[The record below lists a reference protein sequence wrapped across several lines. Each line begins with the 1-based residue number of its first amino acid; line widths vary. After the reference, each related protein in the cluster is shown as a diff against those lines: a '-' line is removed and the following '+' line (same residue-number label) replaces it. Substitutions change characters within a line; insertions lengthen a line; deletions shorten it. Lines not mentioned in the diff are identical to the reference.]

1 MRRRASDN
9 IRVLLVDDHD
19 LFRSGLRRLLAEHGL
34 SDIAEAASGE
44 EALAAIA
51 DLAPDVVIM
60 DLTMPGLS
68 GVETTRRLAESAPGA
83 RVLVLTVSDDQED
96 VLEAIAAGADGYLLK
111 SASPEEIVSGVEAAA
126 AGESL
131 LSPRIASM
139 LVTRVREQDAR
150 TPAAAI
156 RGKLSNREIQV
167 LRLLGEGRENAEIAE
182 QLVISPRTVKNHI
195 ANILEKLHMENRIQA
210 AVYAARSGLFDDRA
224 SG

>member
-1 MRRRASDN
+1 
-9 IRVLLVDDHD
+9 
-19 LFRSGLRRLLAEHGL
+19 
-34 SDIAEAASGE
+34 
-44 EALAAIA
+44 
-51 DLAPDVVIM
+51 
-60 DLTMPGLS
+60 
-68 GVETTRRLAESAPGA
+68 
-83 RVLVLTVSDDQED
+83 VLVLTVSDDQED